1 MEKQRLGP
9 IKKLRLKGQ
18 EEKIKIKKLIV
29 KRKDDFL
36 TALEK
41 NWRDWSMQPLTK
53 FFYKIGVT
61 ANQIT
66 YAGFA
71 LIGIAIWMHARGYEF
86 KTQLLILVLAGI
98 SDAIDGPTARNN
110 NNVTI
115 LGTWLDHIR
124 DGILVLWASYLIY
137 GYNLLS
143 LETILIIWGLQMV
156 LMWITLKEFLIRYLK
171 GLPDE
176 EADVLVSNF
185 SLDNLQASVIG
196 RLQFFCW
203 TVGYL
208 LLMLFLINANPYLL
222 VVGETL
228 IFLEILFAA
237 LNILESYQ
245 KIVPKSE

>member
-1 MEKQRLGP
+1 MKKEQLRHP
-9 IKKLRLKGQ
+9 IKTLK
-18 EEKIKIKKLIV
+18 EKSREEREKIKRLVV

-41 NWRDWSMQPLTK
+41 NWRDWALKPLTNV
-53 FFYKIGVT
+53 FYKIGIT

-66 YAGFA
+66 YLGFI
-71 LIGIAIWMHARGYEF
+71 LIGVAIWMYFQNFEF
-86 KTQLLILVLAGI
+86 KWQLLILVLAGI
-98 SDAIDGPTARNN
+98 SDGIDGPTARNN

-143 LETILIIWGLQMV
+143 LETILIIWGLQLV
-156 LMWITLKEFLIRYLK
+156 LIWITLKEFLIRYLR

-176 EADVLVSNF
+176 EAEELVSHF

-196 RLQFFCW
+196 RIQFFCW

-208 LLMLFLINANPYLL
+208 LLLLFLIVTNPYLL
-222 VVGETL
+222 TVGQTL

-245 KIVPKSE
+245 KVLPK

>member
-1 MEKQRLGP
+1 MKKQQPLKKTIQK
-9 IKKLRLKGQ
+9 IKERGQ
-18 EEKIKIKKLIV
+18 EERRKIKKLII

-41 NWRDWSMQPLTK
+41 NWRDWALQPLTK
-53 FFYKIGVT
+53 LFYRIGVT

-66 YAGFA
+66 YLGFI
-71 LIGIAIWMHARGYEF
+71 LIGMAVWMYLQQINF
-86 KTQLLILVLAGI
+86 QWQLLILILAGI

-110 NNVTI
+110 NNVTV

-124 DGILVLWASYLIY
+124 DGALMIWGSYLIY
-137 GYNLLS
+137 KYNLLD
-143 LETILIIWGLQMV
+143 LETILIIWGLQLV
-156 LMWITLKEFLIRYLK
+156 LIWITLKDFLIRYLR
-171 GLPDE
+171 GLPSE
-176 EADVLVSNF
+176 EAEELVSHF

-208 LLMLFLINANPYLL
+208 LLLLFLITANTYLL
-222 VVGETL
+222 TIGQTL
-228 IFLEILFAA
+228 IFLEILFTA

-245 KIVPKSE
+245 KVVPK